1 MKILE
6 ELQKQ
11 LEMQEML
18 KRTAESSLHL
28 LKSKLEGKKFELL
41 KIKDPKAAALMQNS
55 QQMSFLASEK
65 LAVSKKQRGEG
76 TRRGSIDVE
85 AKSPDVSKVKKKK
98 SKKKTKSS
106 SPKRKR

>member
-18 KRTAESSLHL
+18 KRTAESSLHM

-41 KIKDPKAAALMQNS
+41 KMKDPKAAALVQNS
-55 QQMSFLASEK
+55 QQMNFLASEK
-65 LAVSKKQRGEG
+65 LAVSKKQREG
-76 TRRGSIDVE
+76 TRRGSMDVE
-85 AKSPDVSKVKKKK
+85 PKTPDVSKVKKKK
-98 SKKKTKSS
+98 TKKNKSS

>member
-41 KIKDPKAAALMQNS
+41 KMKDPKAAALMQNS
-55 QQMSFLASEK
+55 QQQMNFLASEK

-76 TRRGSIDVE
+76 TRRGSMDVE
-85 AKSPDVSKVKKKK
+85 PKTPEVSKVKKKK
-98 SKKKTKSS
+98 TKRNKSS